1 MTLDFI
7 QTILGG
13 NGETLFMSFRLVGD
27 AGSTIQ
33 GAGADLPG
41 LDNSLGSV
49 SSLIVNLF
57 IISAVAA
64 KHSGSVAISFLGRLG
79 VWKMMARLLA

>member
-57 IISAVAA
+57 IISAVA